1 MAVINVG
8 SLELPEER
16 KPTMGGSGG
25 LPQVYVETDVDLAR
39 ERRALSHA
47 AGVRS
52 KGYGMYLDG
61 KKPEEIAK
69 ELGVPKDVVLV
80 WARDGGWAVRLK
92 RVNDAH
98 EVLVRENVR
107 RARLD
112 RAEEDVESSLKLGRR
127 IREVVHKRLENPDG
141 LRTQDI
147 KNLADAGKASVD
159 TSAHGMGG
167 SQESEAAE
175 KEGRRP
181 LVIVFQDGLPPR
193 REKTVEGEVL

>member
-1 MAVINVG
+1 
-8 SLELPEER
+8 
-16 KPTMGGSGG
+16 
-25 LPQVYVETDVDLAR
+25 
-39 ERRALSHA
+39 
-47 AGVRS
+47 
-52 KGYGMYLDG
+52 
-61 KKPEEIAK
+61 
-69 ELGVPKDVVLV
+69 
-80 WARDGGWAVRLK
+80 
-92 RVNDAH
+92 VNDAH